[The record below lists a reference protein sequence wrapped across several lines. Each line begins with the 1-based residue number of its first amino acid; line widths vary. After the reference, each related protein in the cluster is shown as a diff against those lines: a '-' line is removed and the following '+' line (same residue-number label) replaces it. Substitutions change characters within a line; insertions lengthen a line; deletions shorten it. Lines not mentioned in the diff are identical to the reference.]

1 MRALRK
7 SLLGMVFFTSIQMLL
22 VGQTTQEVINQVNQD
37 SLIHTVSQF
46 SGEDSCIV
54 NGTQVLIK
62 HRVSSRGNNLA
73 ADYLAER
80 LRGYGLSVEELNYRP
95 GGRNIV
101 ATQIGKTFP
110 DSIYLIGAH
119 YDAVADFCADDN
131 ASGSGAVLEA
141 ARILS
146 QYCVDYTIKYAFW
159 DEEERGLIGS
169 DYYADTA
176 KAYQLPILGAINLDM
191 MGYDGNGDK
200 IFDIHT
206 NNLPANLQLKDTVLF
221 ILDSFKINLVPQI
234 LNPGTNRSDHAS
246 FWRNGYP
253 AILFGESVLGG
264 DPNPEYH
271 KSTDRLALFDTSYY
285 FKLAQLGIGTL
296 AQLSGIIPATEVRDT
311 LVACDSFY
319 YSNAWYVESGI
330 YVDSLKTSQGY
341 DSIYTFDLSII
352 NTNDSVEQ
360 SVNSLRSYQFG
371 AQYQWL
377 DCDMNYVPIS
387 GATTQLFEV
396 PSSGN
401 YAVEVT
407 NGRCVDTSKCF
418 NVQYVG
424 VESLKLS
431 GVSVYPNP
439 TDGLAKVDFGRML
452 NNVRYA
458 VYSSTGSMVEN
469 GKLDQAMA

>member
-1 MRALRK
+1 M
-7 SLLGMVFFTSIQMLL
+7 
-22 VGQTTQEVINQVNQD
+22 
-37 SLIHTVSQF
+37 
-46 SGEDSCIV
+46 
-54 NGTQVLIK
+54 
-62 HRVSSRGNNLA
+62 
-73 ADYLAER
+73 
-80 LRGYGLSVEELNYRP
+80 
-95 GGRNIV
+95 
-101 ATQIGKTFP
+101 
-110 DSIYLIGAH
+110 
-119 YDAVADFCADDN
+119 
-131 ASGSGAVLEA
+131 
-141 ARILS
+141 
-146 QYCVDYTIKYAFW
+146 
-159 DEEERGLIGS
+159 
-169 DYYADTA
+169 
-176 KAYQLPILGAINLDM
+176 
-191 MGYDGNGDK
+191 
-200 IFDIHT
+200 
-206 NNLPANLQLKDTVLF
+206 
-221 ILDSFKINLVPQI
+221 VPQI

-253 AILFGESVLGG
+253 SHFIWRIGSRWRSPIQSIINQQIDWRFLILHITL
-264 DPNPEYH
+264 
-271 KSTDRLALFDTSYY
+271 
-285 FKLAQLGIGTL
+285 KLAQLGIGTL

-330 YVDSLKTSQGY
+330 YVDSLKTSQGC

-377 DCDMNYVPIS
+377 DCDMNYAPIS
-387 GATTQLFEV
+387 GATSQLFEV

-439 TDGLAKVDFGRML
+439 TDGLAKVDLGRML

-469 GKLDQAMA
+469 GKLDQAKYIPIQLHVKGMYYIMVSSENKVVWLKVIKN